1 MADDR
6 RQRYESYIA
15 KAKANDWQDQ
25 VEHWQ
30 TLLEGLDDDYKS
42 E

>member
-1 MADDR
+1 MTDSR
-6 RQRYESYIA
+6 RQRYESYLA

-30 TLLEGLDDDYKS
+30 NLLDELDK
-42 E
+42 EENE